1 MLTYAVDLFDDATMR
16 LFGERLGRMLA
27 AVATDPES
35 VIGDV
40 PLLDPAERTEVLEA
54 WNEPGT
60 RVPDVTLVDRFR
72 EAAEAHPDS
81 VAVTFGDRQL
91 TYAELSARVNRLARE
106 LVDRGVR
113 PDTLVGVAL
122 PRTEEL
128 VVALLAVQQ
137 AGGGYLPID
146 LTYPA
151 ERLTFMLEDAAP
163 VCVLVAGEPD
173 ALPATDVPV
182 IDLER
187 LDLSTRSAD
196 PLSDDERAAPL
207 RSDNLAYV
215 IYTSGST
222 GRPKGVQIP
231 HRTVLEL
238 FENTAP
244 AFGFDADDVWTVPL
258 LRLRLLRVGTVGSA
272 APRWSPRGRRLP
284 HLPVPGGLPRPP
296 AAREDHGAQPDPVGL
311 LPARRGGRR
320 CGRAGSGCAAAV
332 PAVRRV
338 RW

>member
-1 MLTYAVDLFDDATMR
+1 HAKFDLQVTVVERFDADGAPGGLDVVLTYAVDLFDEATMR
-16 LFGERLGRMLA
+16 RFGDRLGRMLA
-27 AVATDPES
+27 AAAEPGA

-40 PLLDPAERTEVLEA
+40 PLLDPAERTEMLEA

-81 VAVTFGDRQL
+81 VAVIFGDRQL

-151 ERLTFMLEDAAP
+151 ERLSFMLEDAAP

-173 ALPATDVPV
+173 ALPAT
-182 IDLER
+182 
-187 LDLSTRSAD
+187 
-196 PLSDDERAAPL
+196 
-207 RSDNLAYV
+207 
-215 IYTSGST
+215 
-222 GRPKGVQIP
+222 
-231 HRTVLEL
+231 
-238 FENTAP
+238 
-244 AFGFDADDVWTVPL
+244 
-258 LRLRLLRVGTVGSA
+258 
-272 APRWSPRGRRLP
+272 
-284 HLPVPGGLPRPP
+284 
-296 AAREDHGAQPDPVGL
+296 
-311 LPARRGGRR
+311 
-320 CGRAGSGCAAAV
+320 
-332 PAVRRV
+332 
-338 RW
+338 